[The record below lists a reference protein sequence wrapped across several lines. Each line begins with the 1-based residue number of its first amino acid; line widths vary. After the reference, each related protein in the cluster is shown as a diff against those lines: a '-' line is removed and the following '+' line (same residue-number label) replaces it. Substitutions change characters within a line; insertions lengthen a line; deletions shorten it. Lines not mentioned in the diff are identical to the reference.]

1 MITFLPPFLEVSKEL
16 LTEHGSNSESSS
28 ELIFGQ
34 ESSFTINIVLP
45 CVLDSNIDILFDSN
59 VKRHIFHLL
68 GVLAECIE
76 TVLQDKSAISL
87 AKLNSRHIGLHQV
100 PIVMD
105 IVLPG
110 LYH

>member
-45 CVLDSNIDILFDSN
+45 CVFDSNIDILFDSN

-76 TVLQDKSAISL
+76 TVLQNKSAISL
-87 AKLNSRHIGLHQV
+87 SKLNGCHIGLHQV